1 MGKDV
6 QLTSGAYAQR
16 EASLMASEEAG
27 EIEFV
32 ACTNDGTQDA
42 IRWLIG
48 LKNIYSK
55 QLPNMPREYIARLV
69 LDRNHRSVAL
79 VRRAREGRM
88 CWAEPVGGIT
98 YRRFGPQ
105 GLGEISFC
113 AITADEQV
121 KGFGTRL
128 MNHVKEFA
136 KTDGME
142 FFLTYADNNAVG
154 YFKKQ
159 GFTKEISMPEARW
172 KGYIKDYDGGTLM
185 ECLLHPGIDY
195 TRIPQAVAAQRER
208 VEAAVREKTNSHVV
222 REGLD
227 AEFAAARMKRRRV
240 TAEGGGGDGSA
251 GQGHACL
258 DPMSIPGVRE
268 AGWEPPKG
276 LGSRVEYQGGARKL
290 MQDSFAALRSHK
302 DAWPFEDSIEVL
314 LKQKAALER
323 ELHAERSSRKSSPP
337 SADSSAG
344 AVVAVSTSTIE
355 AGTCTSPGR
364 FASSKEAAAKARV
377 KELEVR
383 IKELEGRLS
392 NLKESARLISRGRE
406 EAVKSLAEEREKKEE
421 ARRESAA
428 LREELATLVHELAH
442 LGSGGNSEVDTPGTG
457 EGVRTAGSAAS
468 SAADAAPR
476 TPAMRS
482 MSQRVAD
489 AFASLTPV
497 AASPKA
503 VVTAEEDKENFV
515 AAAVADSKGS
525 RKPHA
530 PVSSP
535 RAGRPQG
542 GARKFGT
549 PLKEKCNK

>member
-1 MGKDV
+1 METVDASEVMIKRGVENGGGGAAGSPKDVGGAGGGVPGTPGGTQGGVVYLGKDV

-240 TAEGGGGDGSA
+240 TAEGGGGGDGHA
-251 GQGHACL
+251 EPAHACL

-276 LGSRVEYQGGARKL
+276 LGSRVEYQGGVRKL
-290 MQDSFAALRSHK
+290 IQDSFAALRSHK

-314 LKQKAALER
+314 RSIPGYSTHVRNPINLPMI
-323 ELHAERSSRKSSPP
+323 AERL
-337 SADSSAG
+337 
-344 AVVAVSTSTIE
+344 E
-355 AGTCTSPGR
+355 AGDQYYRTLEI
-364 FASSKEAAAKARV
+364 FLADV
-377 KELEVR
+377 KRMLDNCMAFNAQDSEYYRIAMR
-383 IKELEGRLS
+383 IKTDFESSIRVGLS
-392 NLKESARLISRGRE
+392 RPTRGDP
-406 EAVKSLAEEREKKEE
+406 S
-421 ARRESAA
+421 
-428 LREELATLVHELAH
+428 
-442 LGSGGNSEVDTPGTG
+442 NP
-457 EGVRTAGSAAS
+457 
-468 SAADAAPR
+468 
-476 TPAMRS
+476 
-482 MSQRVAD
+482 
-489 AFASLTPV
+489 
-497 AASPKA
+497 
-503 VVTAEEDKENFV
+503 
-515 AAAVADSKGS
+515 
-525 RKPHA
+525 
-530 PVSSP
+530 
-535 RAGRPQG
+535 
-542 GARKFGT
+542 
-549 PLKEKCNK
+549 